1 MCFSAT
7 ASFGSGVVLT
17 AVGVATLAKTKHRSE
32 WVFAAI
38 PLLFGI
44 QQIAEGFTWLT
55 LMHSED
61 MKWQTLAVNS
71 FLFFSHILWPVW
83 IPLSVYLMEK
93 EPVRKKIYAAILGLG
108 IVLAVSELYCMIV
121 FPTIAIVNQSHIDYT
136 VAFPRW
142 YAIITEG
149 VYFVVTLLPCYIS
162 SVKRMWLFGYCL
174 TLTLVMSAI
183 FYKMYVVSIW
193 CFFAALTSVVI
204 YFILWDVRKSIKLKD
219 YAP

>member
-7 ASFGSGVVLT
+7 ASFASGIILT
-17 AVGVATLAKTKHRSE
+17 GVGVAALSTTKHRSE
-32 WVFAAI
+32 WVFAGI

-55 LMHSED
+55 LMHSEY
-61 MKWQTLAVNS
+61 MQWQTLAINC
-71 FLFFSHILWPVW
+71 FLFFAHILWPFW

-108 IVLAVSELYCMIV
+108 IILAISELYCMIV
-121 FPTIAIVNQSHIDYT
+121 FPTIAIVNEHHIDYT

-142 YAIITEG
+142 YAIVTEG
-149 VYFVVTLLPCYIS
+149 MYFVVTLVPCYIS
-162 SVKRMWLFGYCL
+162 SVKKMWLFGYCL

-183 FYKMYVVSIW
+183 FYKMYVVSVW
-193 CFFAALTSVVI
+193 CFFAGLTSVVI
-204 YFILWDVRKSIKLKD
+204 YFILWDMRKSAKRQLFT
-219 YAP
+219 P